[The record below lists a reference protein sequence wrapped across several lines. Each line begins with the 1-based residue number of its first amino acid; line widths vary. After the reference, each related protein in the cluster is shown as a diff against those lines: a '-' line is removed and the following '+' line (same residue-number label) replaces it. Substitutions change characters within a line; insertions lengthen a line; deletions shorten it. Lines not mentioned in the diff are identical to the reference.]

1 MLVWLLR
8 KKERKKKRET
18 IKTLDKI
25 EFIKKETGVSDRA
38 IQAVIKLHTEGGSVA
53 FIARYRK
60 DQTGNLDEVNIIEII
75 RLDAAYDE
83 LIKRKEFILESIKSQ
98 GKLSGELQQKIN
110 ACMDKDVLEDLYL
123 PYKQRKKT
131 RADIAKEKG
140 LEPLAKIV
148 LAQRERNI
156 DTIANQYLNDLVN
169 SVDDAIDGACDIVAQ
184 WIADDADTRTIL
196 RQVFEQHAIIECK
209 VAKGK
214 ESVGEK
220 YRDYFSYKEKASQAA
235 SHRLM
240 AIMRAEDEGVL
251 KLSVEPDEQR
261 TLDLLDRK
269 WIRRDSAC
277 EDVMLDATKD
287 AYKRLLLPSLENEL
301 KQKLFEK
308 AEEEAIRVSSPLGS
322 KRVMAIDPGIR
333 TGCKTVCLNENG
345 NLLHQTVLYF
355 NSSSDKERSAQVLNQ
370 LMSQFLCEAV
380 AVGNGTAGR
389 ETADFVR
396 VHLKSVPVFL
406 VNEDGASVYSVSE
419 IARKEFPD
427 QDVTVK
433 GAVSIGRRLMDP
445 LAELVKIEA
454 KSIGVGQYQHDVN
467 QNKLKKSLEE
477 TVVSCVNKV
486 GVNLNTAGEEL
497 LKYVSGLGPVLAKNI
512 VQYRN
517 ENGDFKSR
525 AELKKVPRLGDK
537 AFEQCAGFL
546 RVPQAKNQLDN
557 SAVHPEQYE
566 TVKQMAKAAGLEL
579 NELLGNRAAISQLN
593 NLQHIKEQVGVYT
606 FNDLIQEL
614 EKPGLDPRDTLG
626 NETFDD
632 KIRKMEDLEI
642 GMMVKG
648 VISNITNFGAFVDIG
663 IKENGLLHISE
674 MSKTF
679 IKSPNEVVKLNQHL
693 TLKVIE
699 IDTARKRISLSLKY

>member
-1 MLVWLLR
+1 MLEKVQYI
-8 KKERKKKRET
+8 KRET
-18 IKTLDKI
+18 GLT
-25 EFIKKETGVSDRA
+25 ERA
-38 IQAVIKLHTEGGSVA
+38 IQAVMKLHSEGASVA
-53 FIARYRK
+53 FMARYRK
-60 DQTGNLDEVNIIEII
+60 DQTGNLDEVHIMDII
-75 RLDAAYDE
+75 RLDEAFEE
-83 LIKRKEFILESIKSQ
+83 LAKRKEFILESIKSQ
-98 GKLSGELQQKIN
+98 GKLTPELHQKIN
-110 ACMDKDVLEDLYL
+110 VCMDKDVLEDLYL

-131 RADIAKEKG
+131 RADVAKEKG
-140 LEPLAKIV
+140 LEPLAKII
-148 LAQRERNI
+148 LAQRER
-156 DTIANQYLNDLVN
+156 DVDSIAVRYLNDAVKN
-169 SVDDAIDGACDIVAQ
+169 TDEAIDGATDIVAQ

-196 RQVFEQHAIIECK
+196 RQVFEQHSIIECK

-214 ESVGEK
+214 EAAGEK
-220 YRDYFSYKEKASQAA
+220 YRDYFAYTEKATNAA

-240 AIMRAEDEGVL
+240 AIMRAEDEGIL

-261 TLDLLDRK
+261 TLETVDRK
-269 WIRRDSAC
+269 WIRRDTAC
-277 EDVMLDATKD
+277 EDIMLDATKD

-308 AEEEAIRVSSPLGS
+308 AEEEAIRVFTGNLQQLLLSSPLGS
-322 KRVMAIDPGIR
+322 KRVLAIDPGIR

-355 NSSSDKERSAQVLNQ
+355 NSSSDKDRSVQVLHQ
-370 LMSQFLCEAV
+370 LMSEFLCEAV

-396 VHLKSVPVFL
+396 SHLKSVPVFL

-445 LAELVKIEA
+445 LAELVKIDA

-512 VQYRN
+512 VQFRN
-517 ENGDFKSR
+517 ENGEFSSR
-525 AELKKVPRLGDK
+525 ADLKKVPRLGDK

-546 RVPQAKNQLDN
+546 RVPNSKQKLDN
-557 SAVHPEQYE
+557 SAVHPEQYPA
-566 TVKQMAKAAGLEL
+566 VKQMARLAGMEVD
-579 NELLGNRAAISQLN
+579 ELLGNPHAVMK
-593 NLQHIKEQVGVYT
+593 LQSMQNIKEQVGEFT
-606 FNDLIQEL
+606 FNDLLKEL
-614 EKPGLDPRDTLG
+614 EKPGLDPRESLE

-632 KIRKMEDLEI
+632 KIRKMEDLEV
-642 GMMVKG
+642 GMVIKG

-679 IKSPNEVVKLNQHL
+679 IKSPNEVVKLNQHMSF
-693 TLKVIE
+693 KVKE
-699 IDTARKRISLSLKY
+699 IDMPRKRISLTLKF

>member
-1 MLVWLLR
+1 ML
-8 KKERKKKRET
+8 E
-18 IKTLDKI
+18 KI
-25 EFIKKETGVSDRA
+25 QFIKSATNLTEKA
-38 IQAVIKLHTEGGSVA
+38 IQAVVKLCSEGASVA

-60 DQTGNLDEVNIIEII
+60 DQTGNLDELQI
-75 RLDAAYDE
+75 LDIMRFAEAFEE
-83 LIKRKEFILESIKSQ
+83 LIKRKAFIIETIKAQ
-98 GKLSGELQQKIN
+98 GKLSPELHQKIN
-110 ACMDKDVLEDLYL
+110 ACMDNDVLEDLYL
-123 PYKQRKKT
+123 PFKQRKKT
-131 RADIAKEKG
+131 RADVAKERG
-140 LEPLAKIV
+140 LEPLAKMI
-148 LAQRERNI
+148 LTQRER
-156 DTIANQYLNDLVN
+156 DLN
-169 SVDDAIDGACDIVAQ
+169 SVALRYVNDAIKNTDEALDGATDIVAQ
-184 WIADDADTRTIL
+184 WIADDVDTRTIL
-196 RQVFEQHAIIECK
+196 RQVFDQHASITCK

-214 ESVGEK
+214 EVVGEK
-220 YRDYFSYKEKASQAA
+220 YRDYFAYSEKASHAA

-240 AIMRAEDEGVL
+240 AIMRAEDEGIL
-251 KLSVEPDEQR
+251 KLTIEPDEQR
-261 TLDLLDRK
+261 TIELLDRK

-277 EDVMLDATKD
+277 ESIMLDVTKD

-308 AEEEAIRVSSPLGS
+308 AEEEAIRVFAGNLQQLLLSSPLGS
-322 KRVMAIDPGIR
+322 KRVLAIDPGIR

-345 NLLHQTVLYF
+345 QLMHQTVLYF
-355 NSSSDKERSAQVLNQ
+355 NSAADKDRSAQVLQQ
-370 LMSQFLCEAV
+370 LMSDYLCEAI

-389 ETADFVR
+389 DTADFVR
-396 VHLKSVPVFL
+396 SHIKSVPVFL

-445 LAELVKIEA
+445 LAELVKIDA

-517 ENGDFKSR
+517 ENGEYKSR
-525 AELKKVPRLGDK
+525 ADLKKVPRLGDK

-546 RVPQAKNQLDN
+546 RVPNAKQQLDN
-557 SAVHPEQYE
+557 SAVHPEQYAVVHE
-566 TVKQMAKAAGLEL
+566 MAKLAGMTIDDLI
-579 NELLGNRAAISQLN
+579 GNPNAIKQLHQ
-593 NLQHIKEQVGVYT
+593 LQNIKDQIGTYT
-606 FNDLIQEL
+606 FNDILKEL
-614 EKPGLDPRDTLG
+614 EKPGLDPRDPLE

-632 KIRKMEDLEI
+632 KVRKIEDLEV

-648 VISNITNFGAFVDIG
+648 IISNITNFGAFVDIG

-674 MSKTF
+674 MSNTF
-679 IKSPNEVVKLNQHL
+679 IKSPNEVVKLNQHMRFKVKDIDRPRKRIAL
-693 TLKVIE
+693 TLKF
-699 IDTARKRISLSLKY
+699 